1 MLKSEDFYFSN
12 LYMTKNYLTVT
23 ERQSLNILAE
33 EKKIVLFESG
43 SSFYSFFNKLDAE
56 RYPIGLPGM
65 SSVYYAKE
73 NNIPIVTKC
82 RLTRRLAEEI
92 GVLVYSYE
100 EMLKL
105 INIQQNQIDHI
116 NNLLLMLENSQNN

>member
-1 MLKSEDFYFSN
+1 
-12 LYMTKNYLTVT
+12 
-23 ERQSLNILAE
+23 
-33 EKKIVLFESG
+33 
-43 SSFYSFFNKLDAE
+43 
-56 RYPIGLPGM
+56 M